1 MRISAPKQITIVST
15 KDSYKKEGEFSF
27 DELVKSIYPSFS
39 EEEKNVM
46 DKIIEESTEKDFIN
60 FFRKEE
66 FLEMGST
73 SEQYLKNLHL
83 AFRDEWGVEDGGC
96 NELLEKVM
104 EFIAPF
110 IRPAFRHDSSSQVG
124 ILLYWAEEEVSNLM
138 GYVLNN
144 YEKIDTD
151 SEVLTEVLRGLLPPL
166 QFEYVLDYLRRGRIG
181 SQSVYTDF
189 EKELVSKAL
198 SNCLDQIET
207 IKETLLLT
215 AI

>member
-1 MRISAPKQITIVST
+1 MPRISAPKQVTIVST
-15 KDSYKKEGEFSF
+15 KDRYKKEGEFSF

-46 DKIIEESTEKDFIN
+46 DRIIEESTEKDFLD

-66 FLEMGST
+66 FLEIGST

-83 AFRDEWGVEDGGC
+83 AFKDEWGVEEGGC
-96 NELLEKVM
+96 NEFLEKVM

-124 ILLYWAEEEVSNLM
+124 ILLYLAEKEVM

-144 YEKIDTD
+144 YEKINTD
-151 SEVLTEVLRGLLPPL
+151 PEVLTEVLRGLLPPL
-166 QFEYVLDYLRRGRIG
+166 QFEYMLDYLRRGRIG
-181 SQSVYTDF
+181 SQSVYTNF

-198 SNCLDQIET
+198 SNCLDHIEAV
-207 IKETLLLT
+207 KETLLVT
-215 AI
+215 AL